1 MMLLFHKNSS
11 EGHGQRRPRFLR
23 FSRIAVFVLVA
34 VLLIFLLGCARERA
48 GEGVR
53 QKPRPQ
59 QQTQL
64 SEGRPETADV
74 QKEFTRHLV
83 AFVGGDILPFQIR
96 GCDTCQFLQYSPNG
110 RYLAY
115 IKGGDI
121 WLYDQQTKRSRNL
134 TRTPQVREY
143 DPVWSPDGR
152 RIAFLAGP
160 TSDDDSIGGVVPA
173 VINLDGTNRQQLT
186 ENFGSYRSVTW
197 SPDGKR
203 IAYAHPEEIG
213 DTGVVI
219 SELDAANRVREGAG
233 SVLCPG
239 EFGLEG
245 VFFISASW
253 SPCRPEEVAV
263 FFTECRDGPTREEI
277 LSGRPRKIRQGYA
290 ILDLAQKKTRVV
302 YEFRAPFLYGEPAI
316 WHPSG
321 DYLLLRFEPT
331 PTVPPFESRI
341 VDRYGREIVTVP
353 GFVRAVWSPD
363 GKQFAYID
371 DYDSHKVHIAAFP
384 PPGGKNTVIKT
395 IYYDDTVELIAW

>member
-1 MMLLFHKNSS
+1 MMLFSRKNSS
-11 EGHGQRRPRFLR
+11 EEQRRHRSLDIL
-23 FSRIAVFVLVA
+23 FSGIAVFLLMA
-34 VLLIFLLGCARERA
+34 VLLTFLPGCTKERA
-48 GEGVR
+48 DEDVQ
-53 QKPRPQ
+53 QKPRSQPPS
-59 QQTQL
+59 QL
-64 SEGRPETADV
+64 SEDQPEAADV
-74 QKEFTRHLV
+74 QKEYTRHLV
-83 AFVGGDILPFQIR
+83 AFVGGDILPFQVR
-96 GCDTCQFLQYSPNG
+96 GCDTCQFLQYSPNA

-121 WLYDQQTKRSRNL
+121 WLYDQQTKQSRNL
-134 TRTPQVREY
+134 TRTPRARESR
-143 DPVWSPDGR
+143 PVWSPDGR
-152 RIAFLAGP
+152 RLAFLTNTDTA
-160 TSDDDSIGGVVPA
+160 DDSCGVGDPT
-173 VINLDGTNRQQLT
+173 VINPDGSNRQQL
-186 ENFGSYRSVTW
+186 GKLRLIHPLTW

-203 IAYAHPEEIG
+203 IAYAYPEEIG

-239 EFGLEG
+239 EFGLEW

-253 SPCRPEEVAV
+253 SPRRPEEVAV

-290 ILDLAQKKTRVV
+290 ILDLVQKKARVV

-321 DYLLLRFEPT
+321 DCLLLRFEPT

-363 GKQFAYID
+363 GKQFAYTD
-371 DYDSHKVHIAAFP
+371 DYDSHKVHIATFP
-384 PPGGKNTVIKT
+384 PPGGKNTVVKT
-395 IYYDDTVELIAW
+395 IYYDDFVELIAW

>member
-1 MMLLFHKNSS
+1 MMLLLTKMLHIVAGKRQSQIFV
-11 EGHGQRRPRFLR
+11 
-23 FSRIAVFVLVA
+23 SRIAVFMLLAALLTFLPGCTKERVA
-34 VLLIFLLGCARERA
+34 ENI
-48 GEGVR
+48 R

-59 QQTQL
+59 PPTQL
-64 SEGRPETADV
+64 SEGRPEAADV
-74 QKEFTRHLV
+74 QKEYTRHLA
-83 AFVGGDILPFQIR
+83 AFVGGDILPFQVR

-110 RYLAY
+110 RFLAY

-134 TRTPQVREY
+134 TRTPQVRESH
-143 DPVWSPDGR
+143 PVWSPDGR

-160 TSDDDSIGGVVPA
+160 TSDDDSIGGVVPV
-173 VINLDGTNRQQLT
+173 VINFDGTNRQQLT

-203 IAYAHPEEIG
+203 VAYALPVDERE
-213 DTGVVI
+213 TGVVI
-219 SELDAANRVREGAG
+219 LELDAANRVPEAG
-233 SVLCPG
+233 YRLLRPG
-239 EFGLEG
+239 EFGLEW

-253 SPCRPEEVAV
+253 SPRRPEEVAV
-263 FFTECRDGPTREEI
+263 FFTECRDEPTREEI

-290 ILDLAQKKTRVV
+290 ILDIAQKKARVV

-384 PPGGKNTVIKT
+384 PPGGKNTVVKT
-395 IYYDDTVELIAW
+395 IYYHDFVELIAW